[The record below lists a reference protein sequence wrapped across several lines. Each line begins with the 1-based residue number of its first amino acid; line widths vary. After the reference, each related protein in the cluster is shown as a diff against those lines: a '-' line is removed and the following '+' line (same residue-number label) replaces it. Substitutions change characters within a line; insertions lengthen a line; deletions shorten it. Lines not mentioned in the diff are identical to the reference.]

1 MFHNKQVII
10 LTSFYHLRTPNKHQ
24 GSSLVIA
31 IFIIVVLS
39 LLGAALVKMMASSQ
53 QNVAF
58 EVLGTRAYTA
68 AQTGVQWQLAQ
79 LFPVGLGTS
88 STKKCSD
95 VSHVPPVINNT
106 SGLKGCNIIS
116 PIGCNDF
123 LHDGVRYYTV
133 TSIGSCDIDGEV
145 TSRIIEV
152 EARSL

>member
-1 MFHNKQVII
+1 MSHNKQVII
-10 LTSFYHLRTPNKHQ
+10 SKSFYHLHSPNKHQ

-53 QNVAF
+53 KNVAF

-95 VSHVPPVINNT
+95 VGHAPPPIDNT
-106 SGLKGCNIIS
+106 PGLKGCAIKS
-116 PIGCNDF
+116 PVGCSDF

-133 TSIGSCDIDGEV
+133 TSTGSCDIDGEV